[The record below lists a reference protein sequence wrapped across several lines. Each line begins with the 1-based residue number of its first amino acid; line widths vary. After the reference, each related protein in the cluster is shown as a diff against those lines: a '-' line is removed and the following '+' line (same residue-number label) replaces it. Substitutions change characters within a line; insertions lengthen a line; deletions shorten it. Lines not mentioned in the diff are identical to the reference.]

1 MQGARPVAAHALTFS
16 KSARFVQPALVNG
29 AMGLAIVPPG
39 QLVGALGFT
48 FERGKI
54 AEIEMISD
62 PERLKHVDLAAPG
75 G

>member
-1 MQGARPVAAHALTFS
+1 
-16 KSARFVQPALVNG
+16 
-29 AMGLAIVPPG
+29 MGLAIVPPG